1 MNNTE
6 IKLILSVDEANTIL
20 MALQELPAKVAN
32 PLTKK
37 IQEQAQSQLATNE
50 PTEQVS

>member
-6 IKLILSVDEANTIL
+6 IKFMLSVDEANTIL
-20 MALQELPAKVAN
+20 TALQELPAKVAN

-37 IQEQAQSQLATNE
+37 LQDQAQPQLATSE
-50 PTEQVS
+50 STEQAS